1 MKLDKGYYRL
11 VIEELSKLL
20 LKEKNK
26 LSQIL
31 EQEMKEYG
39 RGFGYSTNY
48 LDIEII
54 FRKKRVKE

>member
-1 MKLDKGYYRL
+1 MKLDKGYYRA

-31 EQEMKEYG
+31 EKEMKEYG
-39 RGFGYSTNY
+39 RGFGYSTDY
-48 LDIEII
+48 LDISIM
-54 FRKKRVKE
+54 FKKKVGK